1 MCGVSGLVVAS
12 GGHSVVTL
20 HRIEVHLDVVQLALD
35 DREPE
40 RNLMVHIKEGDII
53 RSIAPQFETRN
64 APSGAYQAGIL
75 S

>member
-1 MCGVSGLVVAS
+1 MCSVPGLVEVSGGRAMIILRQI
-12 GGHSVVTL
+12 GGHLNV
-20 HRIEVHLDVVQLALD
+20 DQLALD

-53 RSIAPQFETRN
+53 RSIAPQFETRT